1 MITINKSNATFIVHS
16 LRTSPGGAF
25 QWEHSAP
32 NTLNQQNAINQQNCT
47 PPHNYSLSRCCSRIH
62 GCITMRSGWQM
73 NAACYMLIAHTRP
86 WVSVECVRESEW
98 LFFFTWSAW
107 NSLRWWFIFTAR
119 SVAVVAE
126 LPPLFCRTLLSRAR
140 RRLRWLRTK
149 IVAAINH
156 LFIVARVQ

>member
-47 PPHNYSLSRCCSRIH
+47 LPHNYSLSRCCSRIH

-86 WVSVECVRESEW
+86 WVSSVCARASGY
-98 LFFFTWSAW
+98 FFLLGAHEIHCADDLYLRRGAW
-107 NSLRWWFIFTAR
+107 QLSLSCRHFFAAHFYRALGVVCDDCAQKLSRLSIIF
-119 SVAVVAE
+119 
-126 LPPLFCRTLLSRAR
+126 LLSH
-140 RRLRWLRTK
+140 
-149 IVAAINH
+149 VCSN
-156 LFIVARVQ
+156 